1 MFDDIS
7 HQIRS
12 SKKTLRK
19 KSKDYILNFKKI
31 EKFIKKEIREIEEL
45 KKSSNEIIPE
55 INFHKLNKPQLS
67 IIDAI
72 HRRGLCI
79 YRDVFEDT
87 K

>member
-7 HQIRS
+7 RQIRS

-31 EKFIKKEIREIEEL
+31 EKFINKEIREIEEL

-55 INFHKLNKPQLS
+55 INFRKLNKLYFLPEILLVS
-67 IIDAI
+67 
-72 HRRGLCI
+72 
-79 YRDVFEDT
+79 F
-87 K
+87 